1 MYLKIKS
8 LKTLLIYYVLIYLCE
23 MMLDKQTQTLL
34 SIQLFEKLQ
43 QREIG
48 KGELDVV
55 QTDFNNWNRYDL
67 LIKDVSK
74 DKNSHVKFSYLEY
87 LWVRI
92 VDSLHKYGISYV
104 VIKDIKKIFIDT
116 TLENEFKEIITTD
129 EVIAQVKEQSEEAAQ
144 GLEMMRDSVE
154 FEESMLEHLKSI
166 STYFQLLLSYVV
178 VSKMEVKLLVN
189 QSGEFDVLI
198 DAIDEDGSPTTIH
211 SDKEKQIECSP
222 HLCIPLSHLA
232 TKYLQIDALECCTE
246 PAKPITKDEHTLL
259 KIIRGKNYGKL
270 ETITICYA
278 EGVPEMIKVKNCGKN
293 YAESRY
299 IEHLQKGQYG
309 KISYNYVD
317 GNIVS
322 FTNERNYKL
331 SGTE

>member
-1 MYLKIKS
+1 MI
-8 LKTLLIYYVLIYLCE
+8 
-23 MMLDKQTQTLL
+23 LDKQTQTLL

-43 QREIG
+43 HREIG

-154 FEESMLEHLKSI
+154 LEEIILEHLKSI
-166 STYFQLLLSYVV
+166 TTYFQLLLSYVV

-189 QSGEFDVLI
+189 QSGEFDVIMEVL
-198 DAIDEDGSPTTIH
+198 DEDGVPTTIH

-222 HLCIPLSHLA
+222 HLCIPLSHLV
-232 TKYLQIDALECCTE
+232 TKYLQIDALECCTQ
-246 PAKPITKDEHTLL
+246 PPKPITKDEHTLL
-259 KIIRGKNYGKL
+259 KIIRGKDYKLLESITVCYNEGKPETLKVKEWKKVKL
-270 ETITICYA
+270 E
-278 EGVPEMIKVKNCGKN
+278 
-293 YAESRY
+293 SRL
-299 IEHLQKGQYG
+299 IELIQKGAYG
-309 KISYNYVD
+309 EINCKYGD
-317 GNIVS
+317 GHS
-322 FTNERNYKL
+322 FYFSNERNYKL
-331 SGTE
+331 NGTE

>member
-1 MYLKIKS
+1 M
-8 LKTLLIYYVLIYLCE
+8 V
-23 MMLDKQTQTLL
+23 LDKQEQALL

-55 QTDFNNWNRYDL
+55 QNDFNNWNRYEL
-67 LIKDVSK
+67 LIKDDAQ

-92 VDSLHKYGISYV
+92 VDSLHKYGISYA

-116 TLENEFKEIITTD
+116 TLENEFAEIITSD
-129 EVIAQVKEQSEEAAQ
+129 EVIAIVKEQSEEAAE
-144 GLEMMRDSVE
+144 GLEMMRDSTE
-154 FEESMLEHLKSI
+154 FEESMMEHLRSI
-166 STYFQLLLSYVV
+166 SSYFQLLLSYVV

-189 QSGEFDVLI
+189 QSGEFDVLMEAV
-198 DAIDEDGSPTTIH
+198 DADGNPITIH
-211 SDKEKQIECSP
+211 SAKEKQIECSP

-270 ETITICYA
+270 ETITICYDD
-278 EGVPEMIKVKNCGKN
+278 GVPEMMKIKNCGKN

-322 FTNERNYKL
+322 FTNERNFKL
-331 SGTE
+331 NGTE